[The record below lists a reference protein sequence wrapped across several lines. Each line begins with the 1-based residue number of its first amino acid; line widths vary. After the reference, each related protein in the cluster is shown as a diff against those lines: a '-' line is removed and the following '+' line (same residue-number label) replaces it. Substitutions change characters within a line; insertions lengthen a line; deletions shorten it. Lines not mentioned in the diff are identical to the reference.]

1 MFAINIE
8 NLKTQKYHIYFL
20 KKKQI
25 FLLFTVSVV
34 MNITLK
40 WNNQLKY

>member
-8 NLKTQKYHIYFL
+8 NFKKLNIFL
-20 KKKQI
+20 KNHLV

-34 MNITLK
+34 MNIK
-40 WNNQLKY
+40 NI

>member
-1 MFAINIE
+1 MSAINIK
-8 NLKTQKYHIYFL
+8 NLKTQKHHIFL